1 MKHQH
6 LIVRA
11 TVEQPP
17 TDQILARLQLQDLVE
32 LIDMR
37 ILAGPYSEYS
47 PLKGNQGLTVA
58 AIIETSHIVLH
69 TWDEQDPALVQLDV
83 YSCKAL
89 DITKV
94 FDWFNQYKPR
104 TLEYKFLDR
113 EGGLREIEQSEQP
126 RSGQR

>member
-17 TDQILARLQLQDLVE
+17 TDQILARLQLTDLVE

-47 PLKGNQGLTVA
+47 SLPGNQGLTVA

-69 TWDEQDPALVQLDV
+69 TWDEQSPALVQLDV

-89 DITKV
+89 DINRV
-94 FDWFNQYKPR
+94 FDWFTQYKPA

-113 EGGLREIEQSEQP
+113 ETGLEEIHSQI
-126 RSGQR
+126 

>member
-17 TDQILARLQLQDLVE
+17 TDQILARLQLTDLVE

-47 PLKGNQGLTVA
+47 SLPGNQGLTVA

-69 TWDEQDPALVQLDV
+69 TWDEQSPALVQLDV

-89 DITKV
+89 DINRV
-94 FDWFNQYKPR
+94 FDWFKQYKPA

-113 EGGLREIEQSEQP
+113 ETGLEEIHSQI
-126 RSGQR
+126 

>member
-11 TVEQPP
+11 TVENPP
-17 TDQILARLQLQDLVE
+17 TDQILARLQLTDLVE
-32 LIDMR
+32 AIDMR

-58 AIIETSHIVLH
+58 VIIETSHIVLH
-69 TWDEQDPALVQLDV
+69 TWDEQSPALVQLDV

-89 DITKV
+89 DINRV
-94 FDWFNQYKPR
+94 FEWFTQYKP
-104 TLEYKFLDR
+104 TQIEYKFLDR
-113 EGGLREIEQSEQP
+113 ETGLEEIHSQI
-126 RSGQR
+126 

>member
-17 TDQILARLQLQDLVE
+17 TDQILARLQLTDLVE

-47 PLKGNQGLTVA
+47 SLPGNQGLTVA

-69 TWDEQDPALVQLDV
+69 TWDEQSPALVQLDV

-89 DITKV
+89 DINRV
-94 FDWFNQYKPR
+94 FDWFKQYRP
-104 TLEYKFLDR
+104 TQLEYKFLDR
-113 EGGLREIEQSEQP
+113 ETGLEEIHSQI
-126 RSGQR
+126 

>member
-17 TDQILARLQLQDLVE
+17 TDQILARLQLTDLVE

-47 PLKGNQGLTVA
+47 SLPGNQGLTVA
-58 AIIETSHIVLH
+58 VIIETSHIVLH
-69 TWDEQDPALVQLDV
+69 TWDETTPALVQLDV

-89 DITKV
+89 DINRV
-94 FDWFNQYKPR
+94 FDWFKQYKPA

-113 EGGLREIEQSEQP
+113 ETGLEEIHSQI
-126 RSGQR
+126 